1 MITFNLNNLQE
12 TEKLGK
18 LIADCSNVG
27 TVICLDGDL
36 GAGKTTLTKYIGK
49 YLHVHETIT
58 SPTFSI
64 LKEYEGDVR
73 FYHMD
78 AYRLVSLE
86 EAYEVDIERFI
97 YSDGV
102 FVLEWADRIKDILPE
117 NIVSIN
123 LKAGI
128 DIDKRE
134 VTLLGKGKTYDC
146 LAKELEKYDYF
157 RN

>member
-1 MITFNLNNLQE
+1 MITFYLKNLQE

-18 LIADCSNVG
+18 LIAHCSTPG
-27 TVICLDGDL
+27 STICLDGDL
-36 GAGKTTLTKYIGK
+36 GAGKTTLTKFIGK
-49 YLHVHETIT
+49 HLNIEETIT

-64 LKEYEGDVR
+64 VKEYEGDVK

-78 AYRLVSLE
+78 AYRLASLD
-86 EAYEVDIERFI
+86 EAYEVDIERYI

-102 FVLEWADRIKDILPE
+102 FVLEWADRIKAILPE
-117 NIVSIN
+117 SIVSII
-123 LKAGI
+123 LKTGI

-134 VTLLGKGKTYDC
+134 VTLLGKGKTFDC
-146 LAKELEKYDYF
+146 LVRELEDYDYF

>member
-12 TEKLGK
+12 TEELGK
-18 LIADCSNVG
+18 LIADCSIVG

-36 GAGKTTLTKYIGK
+36 GAGKTTLTKFIGK
-49 YLHVHETIT
+49 HLNIQETIT

-64 LKEYEGDVR
+64 VKEYEGDVR

-78 AYRLVSLE
+78 AYRLESLE
-86 EAYEVDIERFI
+86 EAYEVDIERYI

-102 FVLEWADRIKDILPE
+102 FVLEWADKIKEILPE
-117 NIVSIN
+117 SIVSII
-123 LKAGI
+123 LKTGI

-134 VTLLGKGKTYDC
+134 VALLGKGKTFDC
-146 LAKELEKYDYF
+146 LVKELGNNDYF

>member
-1 MITFNLNNLQE
+1 MITFYLNNLQE

-18 LIADCSNVG
+18 MIADCSDVG

-36 GAGKTTLTKYIGK
+36 GAGKTTLTKFIGK
-49 YLHVHETIT
+49 HLNIKDTIT

-64 LKEYEGDVR
+64 VKEYEGDIR

-78 AYRLVSLE
+78 AYRLESLD
-86 EAYEVDIERFI
+86 EAYEVDIERYI

-117 NIVSIN
+117 SIVSII
-123 LKAGI
+123 LKTGF

-134 VTLLGKGKTYDC
+134 VILLGKGKTFDC
-146 LAKELEKYDYF
+146 LSRGLENYDYF

>member
-1 MITFNLNNLQE
+1 MMTFYLNNLQE

-18 LIADCSNVG
+18 LIADCSDVG
-27 TVICLDGDL
+27 TVVCLDGDL
-36 GAGKTTLTKYIGK
+36 GAGKTTLTKYIGR
-49 YLHVHETIT
+49 YLNVQETIT

-64 LKEYEGDVR
+64 VKEYEGDVR

-78 AYRLVSLE
+78 AYRLASLE
-86 EAYEVDIERFI
+86 EAYEVDIERYI

-102 FVLEWADRIKDILPE
+102 FVLEWSDKIKDILPE
-117 NIVSIN
+117 NIVSII
-123 LKAGI
+123 LKTGF

-134 VTLLGKGKTYDC
+134 VILMGRGKTFDC
-146 LAKELEKYDYF
+146 LARELDNYDYF

>member
-1 MITFNLNNLQE
+1 MITFYLNNLQE

-18 LIADCSNVG
+18 MIADCSDVG

-36 GAGKTTLTKYIGK
+36 GAGKTTLTKFIGK
-49 YLHVHETIT
+49 HLNIKETIT

-64 LKEYEGDVR
+64 VKEYEGDVR

-78 AYRLVSLE
+78 AYRLESLD
-86 EAYEVDIERFI
+86 EAYEVDIERYI

-117 NIVSIN
+117 SIVSII
-123 LKAGI
+123 LKTGF

-134 VTLLGKGKTYDC
+134 VILLGKGKTFDC
-146 LAKELEKYDYF
+146 LSRGLENYDYF

>member
-1 MITFNLNNLQE
+1 MITFYLNNLQE

-18 LIADCSNVG
+18 MIADCSDVG

-36 GAGKTTLTKYIGK
+36 GAGKTTLTKFIGK
-49 YLHVHETIT
+49 HLNIKETIT

-64 LKEYEGDVR
+64 VKEYEGDVR

-78 AYRLVSLE
+78 AYRLESLD
-86 EAYEVDIERFI
+86 EAYEVDIERYI

-117 NIVSIN
+117 SIVSII
-123 LKAGI
+123 LKTGF

-134 VTLLGKGKTYDC
+134 VILLGKGKTFDC
-146 LAKELEKYDYF
+146 LERGLENYDYF